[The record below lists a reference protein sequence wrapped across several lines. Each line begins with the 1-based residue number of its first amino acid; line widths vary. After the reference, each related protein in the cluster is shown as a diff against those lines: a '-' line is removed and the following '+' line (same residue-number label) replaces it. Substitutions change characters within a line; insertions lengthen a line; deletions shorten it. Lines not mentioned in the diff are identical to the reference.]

1 MVSFS
6 CEVCNDT
13 VVKKKLQQH
22 QYQCRGSY
30 FTCIDCSTT
39 FYDNDHVKHTSC
51 ISEAEKYEKSL
62 FKGKKKNAQVPKRQP
77 QSEIT
82 AKSGNVTEKKKEEKK
97 PVKSTSKDKRE
108 VEDKKVVKKKKEGKE
123 KKAFELKKYIGS
135 EPTSLYKIF
144 KSAKKDNKDFED
156 KTRFLKNVKVIQ
168 NEDDTFTFSV

>member
-39 FYDNDHVKHTSC
+39 FYNNEHVKHTSC

-62 FKGKKKNAQVPKRQP
+62 YKGKKKNAPKQTQQP
-77 QSEIT
+77 KITQKAENVVERNEVKDLKNSENKDT
-82 AKSGNVTEKKKEEKK
+82 KKTK
-97 PVKSTSKDKRE
+97 
-108 VEDKKVVKKKKEGKE
+108 KE
-123 KKAFELKKYIGS
+123 KKAFDLKKYIGS

-144 KSAKKDNKDFED
+144 KSAKKDNKDLAD
-156 KTRFLKNVKVIQ
+156 KSDFLKNVKVIK
-168 NEDDTFTFSV
+168 NDDGTFKFSI